1 VNSKSAQRRFADL
14 ETRMRACRLCLEAG
28 FFIEPPAVTKGR
40 LDAKIM
46 TIGQAPGVT
55 EVKAGRPFNA
65 TSGTRLFK
73 WFGEAGIDEDWFRR
87 TQYMTAVTKCFPGK
101 NKTGSGD
108 RAPSPR
114 EQALCRPYL
123 EEELSLVDPQLIIPI
138 GRLAIEIFY
147 GRAVKLEEIIGK
159 QKKDAD
165 RWIIPF
171 PHPSGASRWHQLAEN
186 RERISKAIRLVAKQY
201 KLLFP
206 ELATS

>member
-14 ETRMRACRLCLEAG
+14 EMRMRACRLCLEAG

>member
-1 VNSKSAQRRFADL
+1 
-14 ETRMRACRLCLEAG
+14 
-28 FFIEPPAVTKGR
+28 
-40 LDAKIM
+40 M